1 MTKKRVKL
9 FEIRVGENTD
19 TGEKYDYIVPNIG
32 DTIYNIKGI
41 TIQTQDGKLHELDK
55 KSYLYINN
63 IREGNL
69 RLAKLG
75 HITEDEANARNKKVP
90 NYILDDINISLEE

>member
-1 MTKKRVKL
+1 MAKKRVKL
-9 FEIRVGENTD
+9 FEIRVGENND
-19 TGEKYDYIVPNIG
+19 TGEKYDYVVPNIG
-32 DTIYNIKGI
+32 DTKYNVKSI
-41 TIQTQDGKLHELDK
+41 TVETQDGKLHKLGK

-69 RLAKLG
+69 RLATLG
-75 HITEDEANARNKKVP
+75 HITNDEAEARNKKVP